1 MQQDQTTLA
10 DVEATLQPYVGGL
23 RLLGQWSLPGG
34 GRRLA
39 TLCAVLLAHGLLI
52 TTSCLNLLMDP
63 PRDLQVLTVNAHSTL
78 TIRGLAVK
86 VVSFS
91 LDGARL
97 RKLLQLL
104 GEARAAFPDSAARRR
119 RYGDIGFRLYIFL
132 QVSHVVCYISW
143 GVAPLLSSA
152 VAPATNGSSYEN
164 RGLPVAAWLP
174 GVDVRASPTY
184 EVVYGLQLLFTTLTT
199 QSTVFLD
206 STLLAL
212 MLHLTAEL
220 EVLNDNMAAVQVSA
234 EVAINS
240 YRHGND
246 GDTKTSKMNRQ
257 IKTSGDGSTEEQM
270 YEKIVENLLQETM
283 DPVETIKLLTGF
295 SLFAYQT
302 ALFCLVGQRIID
314 QSERLV
320 HSAFSCGWP
329 DGDGRCKQLLLVFC
343 LRSCR
348 AASLKVGLLYPLS
361 KDMVIQVLHTS
372 YTLFNFL
379 YHTERARASLD

>member
-78 TIRGLAVK
+78 TILGLAVK

-104 GEARAAFPDSAARRR
+104 GEAHAAFPDSAARRR
-119 RYGDIGFRLYIFL
+119 RYGDVGFRLYIFL

-143 GVAPLLSSA
+143 GMAPLLSSA

-240 YRHGND
+240 YRHGDD

-270 YEKIVENLLQETM
+270 YEKIVENIRHHQI
-283 DPVETIKLLTGF
+283 TIA
-295 SLFAYQT
+295 SLVWVA
-302 ALFCLVGQRIID
+302 V

-361 KDMVIQVLHTS
+361 KEMVIQVLNTS